1 LPRLHL
7 IEIHEAKWCP
17 ASLRDALTDTLRF
30 YADMA
35 HPFAPI
41 EGRLAEALTRCSEYR
56 VVDLCSGAG
65 GPWSSLA
72 SSLRARLGRS
82 VDVTLTDLHPN
93 ECCVASETS
102 LYASPEPVDARSV
115 PPQLAGFRTLFSSFH
130 HFKPAEA
137 REILRDC
144 ADRGVGIG
152 VFEAQSRSVWSLAFF
167 LTYLPLTFAAVPLV
181 RPFRFSRLLWTYLIP
196 ALPIVITTDALAS
209 CLRTYAVDELI
220 DLAGE
225 AFGDRMAVDIG
236 RVKIPWLP
244 LWITYLVA
252 VPRDRA

>member
-1 LPRLHL
+1 MPRLHL
-7 IEIHEAKWCP
+7 LEVHEAKGCP

-30 YADMA
+30 YADIA
-35 HPFAPI
+35 HPFSPI
-41 EGRLAEALTRCSEYR
+41 EGRLAEALSRCGEYR

-72 SSLRARLGRS
+72 SNLRARLGRS

-93 ECCVASETS
+93 QRCEASGSHAS
-102 LYASPEPVDARSV
+102 LEPVDARSV
-115 PPQLAGFRTLFSSFH
+115 PPQLEGFRTLFSSFH

-152 VFEAQSRSVWSLAFF
+152 IFEAQSRRVWSFVFF
-167 LTYLPLTFAAVPLV
+167 LTYLPLTFVAVPWV

-196 ALPIVITTDALAS
+196 ALPVVITVDALVS
-209 CLRTYAVDELI
+209 CLRTYDVEELWH
-220 DLAGE
+220 LAGE
-225 AFGDRMAVDIG
+225 AFDDRMSVDIG
-236 RVKIPWLP
+236 RVRIPWLP

-252 VPRDRA
+252 VPRDRT